1 MDSVYGIDIAI
12 RKQRAHSPT
21 FPSCLRNKRK
31 EEIATMKNFK
41 QLLFA
46 AAFVAAVSVS
56 ASAQKEGDKKTPPP
70 KEGKPPVIVVVP
82 KEKPKE
88 DKPKSDKK
96 PQAIIF
102 NGKVELAFF

>member
-1 MDSVYGIDIAI
+1 VDSVYGIDIAI

-46 AAFVAAVSVS
+46 AAFVAAVSIS
-56 ASAQKEGDKKTPPP
+56 ASAQKEGDKKPPP